1 MRKLAAIALSF
12 AACLWA
18 ADFWQSKPFTEWNEK
33 EMKRMLEN
41 SPWARM
47 VSISM
52 GDPRPMA
59 SGGGGGRG
67 RNRGGGGGDP
77 MGDLSG
83 GGAAGATGG
92 ATGSEGGLGGPG
104 GGRGNRGG
112 MEDSSDMPRSES
124 MSVIIR

>member
-1 MRKLAAIALSF
+1 MRKLAAIVFSF
-12 AACLWA
+12 AAGLWA

-33 EMKRMLEN
+33 EMRRMLEN

-47 VSISM
+47 VSVSM

-67 RNRGGGGGDP
+67 RNRAGGSDP

-83 GGAAGATGG
+83 GSAAGAGATG
-92 ATGSEGGLGGPG
+92 SQGGLGGPG
-104 GGRGNRGG
+104 G
-112 MEDSSDMPRSES
+112 
-124 MSVIIR
+124 